1 MPTDFDWMVLIN
13 KRAALREQF
22 PSLAVLKL
30 ERPGSASDTRRREL
44 IAADNQMSK
53 ARAELARWQEAADRN
68 ARRQERLDNERR
80 RRAYKGY
87 QAAKHA
93 EKDIA

>member
-1 MPTDFDWMVLIN
+1 MARDFDWMTLIN

-22 PSLAVLKL
+22 PPLSKVIT
-30 ERPGSASDTRRREL
+30 ERPGSATDQRRQRLVAE
-44 IAADNQMSK
+44 DNQMAK
-53 ARAELARWQEAADRN
+53 AQHDLNLWQASANRN
-68 ARRQERLDNERR
+68 ARRQEQIENEKR

>member
-1 MPTDFDWMVLIN
+1 MPNDFDWLTLIN
-13 KRAALREQF
+13 KRAALKEQF
-22 PSLAVLKL
+22 PPLSRVIL
-30 ERPGSASDTRRREL
+30 ERPGSASDQRRQRLVREE
-44 IAADNQMSK
+44 NQMSK
-53 ARAELARWQEAADRN
+53 ARHELARFHESADRN